1 VVSADGGPAE
11 KANFAAAKASRAE
24 SFLRAGF
31 RRPGSAV
38 CEPIRCFD
46 KCFNLYDVT
55 RNQVSMF
62 PGYEHDCDVLIYD
75 RDTDDPAV
83 CESFMDLVQ
92 ASFAQSTRVTYHRYC
107 ILFARFCAMF
117 DKPPLP
123 VDADTAVKWLHTL
136 NLTYAGKTV
145 NVAISAIISW
155 SALNNLANPVA
166 VNPILR
172 LAWRAVR
179 KHRFVRVKLQK
190 FPIDAKLLVNVWRYF
205 LAEFVG
211 TNNFVALRA
220 MGMMLT
226 GVEAGTRVKE
236 LRLATVCNWHDV
248 DSETSALQL
257 LGTKANFLSALS
269 FSRVALAVASYPL
282 TYGPSAARYMREVYM
297 PALRGFRV
305 ARHPRCRNTIDST
318 AACGFCPRLFPTLNA
333 QRNSFG
339 TVTAQHFTD
348 QVRFFMRVAG
358 IPGEQIRMYSGVSCR
373 RTTAT
378 LAALEKADKQAI
390 AYHLRH
396 QSGVTDVY
404 TDLREQDRREVSIA
418 IQRAVVK
425 TINPKAADSNDD
437 ACYVCGDGGRLVLCD
452 LCSAAAHARCVGLM
466 VLPARDTPWFCTRCA
481 PRQVVLE

>member
-1 VVSADGGPAE
+1 
-11 KANFAAAKASRAE
+11 
-24 SFLRAGF
+24 
-31 RRPGSAV
+31 
-38 CEPIRCFD
+38 
-46 KCFNLYDVT
+46 
-55 RNQVSMF
+55 MF
-62 PGYEHDCDVLIYD
+62 PGYENDCDVVVYD
-75 RDTDDPAV
+75 PDDPAV
-83 CESFMDLVQ
+83 CQTFMDLVQ
-92 ASFAQSTRVTYHRYC
+92 AGFAQSTRVTYHRYC

-117 DKPPLP
+117 DAPPLP
-123 VDADTAVKWLHTL
+123 VDAELAVKWMHTL

-145 NVAISAIISW
+145 NVAISAIIGW
-155 SALNNLANPVA
+155 STINNLDNPV
-166 VNPILR
+166 VLNPMLR

-190 FPIDAKLLVNVWRYF
+190 FPIDAGLLVAVWRYF
-205 LAEFVG
+205 RTEFIG
-211 TNNFVALRA
+211 TDDFVSLRA

-226 GVEAGTRVKE
+226 GVEAGPRVKE
-236 LRLATVCNWHDV
+236 LRFATVCNWHDI

-269 FSRVALAVASYPL
+269 FSRVVLAVASYPL
-282 TYGPSAARYMREVYM
+282 TYGPSAARYMREVYL
-297 PALRGFRV
+297 PVLRTFGV
-305 ARHPRCRNTIDST
+305 AKHPQCRNTRNST

-333 QRNSFG
+333 QRCTFG

-358 IPGEQIRMYSGVSCR
+358 IPEDQIRMYSGVSCR

-404 TDLREQDRREVSIA
+404 TDLHEHDRREISLA

-425 TINPKAADSNDD
+425 RINPKAAESNDNN
-437 ACYVCGDGGRLVLCD
+437 CYVCGDGGRLVLCD
-452 LCSAAAHARCVGLM
+452 LCSAAAHTRCVGLLA
-466 VLPARDTPWFCTRCA
+466 LPSKDAPWFCTRCA
-481 PRQVVLE
+481 PRQIVLE